1 MRNLV
6 MSLSLVSSVSFAA
19 NNTFIE
25 QNLSKIQERNAIA
38 EQSATYANQQSALQ
52 THQVQQ
58 SFDSKGMRLILDK
71 NTAKQVKPVAPIP
84 SQPPQPSITPSPKQQ
99 PLNTTNLPRPVDGAT
114 GFNHS
119 SSSNSEAST
128 ARWTYGY

>member
-1 MRNLV
+1 
-6 MSLSLVSSVSFAA
+6 MSLSLASSVSFAA

-71 NTAKQVKPVAPIP
+71 NTAKEAKPVAPIP
-84 SQPPQPSITPSPKQQ
+84 SQPPRPPRPSITPPPKQQ